1 MKGGHHVASTELI
14 YNPLLPEFHA
24 NPYPFYRRL
33 REEDPVH
40 ASPLGIWVLTRYDD
54 AVAVLRDARFGR
66 EGIAEL
72 AEARLGPGRTRPTNT
87 RDMLFRDPPDHTRL
101 RALVSRA
108 FTPRVVEAMRPHIQE
123 IVDGLLDRVEDAR
136 GMDIIEDLAYPLP
149 VRVICEMMGVPTS
162 DQEIFRRWSADIAR
176 SLDAA
181 LFPADSEVVT
191 RGQAATDALRDYFR
205 ALIDVRR
212 KDPRP
217 DLLTGLIAAEEQGD
231 KLSEAELLST
241 CILLLIAGHE
251 TTVNLIG
258 NGLLALLQNP
268 AQQRLLAD
276 DPALIQT
283 GVEELLRYDGPV
295 QRTSR
300 MAMAD
305 VEIGGKQIPKG
316 SVVVAAI
323 GAANRDPAC
332 FADPERLDVTRK
344 DNRHIAF
351 GFGIHFCLGAPLARI
366 EGQVAIGTLLRR
378 MPALKLCSDTPQ
390 WRESSVLRGLKTL
403 PVTF

>member
-1 MKGGHHVASTELI
+1 VASSEVVF
-14 YNPLLPEFHA
+14 NPLLPEFHA
-24 NPYPFYRRL
+24 DPYPFYRRL

-40 ASPLGIWVLTRYDD
+40 QSPLGIWVLTRYDD
-54 AVAVLRDARFGR
+54 AVMVLRDPRFGR
-66 EGIAEL
+66 EGMAEL
-72 AEARLGPGRTRPTNT
+72 MEARLGAGSVRPTNT

-123 IVDGLLDRVEDAR
+123 IVDELLSRVEGAH
-136 GMDIIEDLAYPLP
+136 GMDVIEDLAYPLP
-149 VRVICEMMGVPTS
+149 VTVICEMLGVPTA
-162 DQEIFRRWSADIAR
+162 DQDVFKQWSADIAR

-181 LFPADSEVVT
+181 ILPAGSEVIT
-191 RGQAATDALRDYFR
+191 RGQEAGDALREYFR
-205 ALIDVRR
+205 SLIAVRR
-212 KDPRP
+212 KSPRP
-217 DLLTGLIAAEEQGD
+217 DLLSALIAAEEQGD
-231 KLSEAELLST
+231 KLSEPELVAT
-241 CILLLIAGHE
+241 CVLLLIAGHE

-258 NGLLALLQNP
+258 NGVLALLRHPDQLR
-268 AQQRLLAD
+268 ALAD

-295 QRTSR
+295 QRTGR
-300 MAMAD
+300 MTMAD
-305 VEIGGKQIPKG
+305 VEIGGRPIPKG
-316 SVVVAAI
+316 SVVAAVI
-323 GAANRDPAC
+323 GAANRDPAH
-332 FADPERLDVTRK
+332 FPDPDRLDVARRE
-344 DNRHIAF
+344 NRHIAF

-378 MPALKLCSDTPQ
+378 MPALKLVSDTPE

>member
-1 MKGGHHVASTELI
+1 M
-14 YNPLLPEFHA
+14 PEFHA

-40 ASPLGIWVLTRYDD
+40 ASPLGIWVLTRYED
-54 AVAVLRDARFGR
+54 AVMVLRDPRFGR

-72 AEARLGPGRTRPTNT
+72 AEARLGAARVRPTNA

-101 RALVSRA
+101 RSLVSRA

-123 IVDGLLDRVEDAR
+123 IVDGLLDRVEGAR
-136 GMDIIEDLAYPLP
+136 GMEVIEDLAYPLP
-149 VRVICEMMGVPTS
+149 VRVICEMLGVPTS
-162 DQEIFRRWSADIAR
+162 DQEIFRQWSADIAR

-181 LFPADSEVVT
+181 LLPADSDVVT
-191 RGQAATDALRDYFR
+191 RGQEASDALREYFR
-205 ALIDVRR
+205 SLIALRR
-212 KDPRP
+212 KHPQP
-217 DLLTGLIAAEEQGD
+217 DLLSALIAAEEQGD

-241 CILLLIAGHE
+241 CALLLIAGHE

-258 NGLLALLQNP
+258 NGLLALLHHPDQLR
-268 AQQRLLAD
+268 ALAD

-283 GVEELLRYDGPV
+283 AVEELLRYDGPV

-300 MAMAD
+300 MTMAD

-316 SVVVAAI
+316 RVVVAAI
-323 GAANRDPAC
+323 GAANRDPAY
-332 FADPERLDVTRK
+332 FSDPERLDITRK
-344 DNRHIAF
+344 ENRHIAF

-378 MPALKLCSDTPQ
+378 LPALKLVSDKPE

>member
-1 MKGGHHVASTELI
+1 MASSEVF
-14 YNPLLPEFHA
+14 YNPLMPEFHA

-54 AVAVLRDARFGR
+54 AVMVLRDPRFGR

-72 AEARLGPGRTRPTNT
+72 AEARLGAARARPTNT

-101 RALVSRA
+101 RSLVSRA
-108 FTPRVVEAMRPHIQE
+108 FTPRSVEAMRPNIQE
-123 IVDGLLDRVEDAR
+123 IVDGLLDRREGAR
-136 GMDIIEDLAYPLP
+136 GMDVIEDLAYPLP
-149 VRVICEMMGVPTS
+149 VRVICEMLGVPIA
-162 DQEIFRRWSADIAR
+162 DQEIFRQWSADIAR

-181 LFPADSEVVT
+181 LLPAGSEVVT
-191 RGQAATDALRDYFR
+191 RGQESSDALKEYFR
-205 ALIDVRR
+205 SLIALRR
-212 KDPRP
+212 KDPQP
-217 DLLTGLIAAEEQGD
+217 DLLSALIAAEEQGD

-241 CILLLIAGHE
+241 CVLLLIAGHE

-258 NGLLALLQNP
+258 NGLLALLQHP
-268 AQQRLLAD
+268 AELRKLAD

-300 MAMAD
+300 MTMAD

-316 SVVVAAI
+316 RVVVAAI
-323 GAANRDPAC
+323 GAANRDPTYC
-332 FADPERLDVTRK
+332 SDPERLDITRK
-344 DNRHIAF
+344 ENRHIAF

-378 MPALKLCSDTPQ
+378 MPALKLVSDKPE

>member
-1 MKGGHHVASTELI
+1 MASSELV

-40 ASPLGIWVLTRYDD
+40 ASPLGIWVLTRYED
-54 AVAVLRDARFGR
+54 AVMVLRDARFGR
-66 EGIAEL
+66 EGIAAL
-72 AEARLGPGRTRPTNT
+72 QEARLGAARPRPKNS

-101 RALVSRA
+101 RSLVSRA
-108 FTPRVVEAMRPHIQE
+108 FTPRVVEEMRPHIQE
-123 IVDGLLDRVEDAR
+123 IVDGLLDRVEGSGD
-136 GMDIIEDLAYPLP
+136 MDVIEDLAYPLP
-149 VRVICEMMGVPTS
+149 VRVICEMLGVPTS
-162 DQEIFRRWSADIAR
+162 DQEVFRQWSADIAR

-181 LFPADSEVVT
+181 LFPADSGVGT
-191 RGQAATDALRDYFR
+191 RGQEASDALKEYFR
-205 ALIDVRR
+205 SLIAVRR
-212 KDPRP
+212 KHPQP
-217 DLLTGLIAAEEQGD
+217 DLLSGLIAAEEQGD
-231 KLSEAELLST
+231 KLTEAELLST
-241 CILLLIAGHE
+241 CVLILIAGHE

-258 NGLLALLQNP
+258 NGLLALLGNP
-268 AQQRLLAD
+268 EQLRALAN
-276 DPALIQT
+276 DPGLIQT

-300 MAMAD
+300 MTMAD
-305 VEIGGKQIPKG
+305 VEIGGKKIAKD

-323 GAANRDPAC
+323 GAANRDPAV
-332 FADPERLDVTRK
+332 FADPERLDVARK

-351 GFGIHFCLGAPLARI
+351 GFGIHFCLGASLARI

-378 MPALKLCSDTPQ
+378 MPALKLVSDIPE

-403 PVTF
+403 PITF

>member
-1 MKGGHHVASTELI
+1 MASSEVF
-14 YNPLLPEFHA
+14 YNPLMPEFHA

-54 AVAVLRDARFGR
+54 AVMVLRDPRFGR

-72 AEARLGPGRTRPTNT
+72 AEARLGAARARPTNT

-101 RALVSRA
+101 RSLVSRA
-108 FTPRVVEAMRPHIQE
+108 FTPRSVEAMRPHIQE
-123 IVDGLLDRVEDAR
+123 IVDGLLDRREGAR
-136 GMDIIEDLAYPLP
+136 GMDVIEDLAYPLP
-149 VRVICEMMGVPTS
+149 VRVICEMLGVPIA
-162 DQEIFRRWSADIAR
+162 DQEIFRQWSADIAR

-181 LFPADSEVVT
+181 LLPADSDVVT
-191 RGQAATDALRDYFR
+191 RGQESSDALREYFR
-205 ALIDVRR
+205 SLIALRR
-212 KDPRP
+212 KDPQP
-217 DLLTGLIAAEEQGD
+217 DLLSALIAAEEQGD

-241 CILLLIAGHE
+241 CALLLIAGHE

-258 NGLLALLQNP
+258 NGLLALLQHP
-268 AQQRLLAD
+268 DQFRALAD

-300 MAMAD
+300 MTMAD
-305 VEIGGKQIPKG
+305 VEISGKQIPKG
-316 SVVVAAI
+316 RVVVAAI
-323 GAANRDPAC
+323 GAANRDPAY
-332 FADPERLDVTRK
+332 FSDPERLDITRK
-344 DNRHIAF
+344 ENRHIAF

-378 MPALKLCSDTPQ
+378 MPALKLVSDKPE

>member
-1 MKGGHHVASTELI
+1 VASSEVV

-33 REEDPVH
+33 REQDPVH
-40 ASPLGIWVLTRYDD
+40 ASPLGAWILTRYDD
-54 AVAVLRDARFGR
+54 AVMVLRDPRFGR
-66 EGIAEL
+66 EGMADL
-72 AEARLGPGRTRPTNT
+72 LEARLGYDTDVSHT

-101 RALVSRA
+101 RGLVSRA
-108 FTPRVVEAMRPHIQE
+108 FTPRVVEAMRPHIQD
-123 IVDGLLDRVEDAR
+123 IVDGLLDRLEAGH
-136 GMDIIEDLAYPLP
+136 GMDVIEDLAYPLP
-149 VRVICEMMGVPTS
+149 VTVICEMLGVPIA
-162 DQEIFRRWSADIAR
+162 DQNVFKQWSADIAR

-181 LFPADSEVVT
+181 ILPADSEVIP
-191 RGQAATDALRDYFR
+191 RGREARDALRAYLRSLIATRRKSPRADLLS
-205 ALIDVRR
+205 ALIAV
-212 KDPRP
+212 
-217 DLLTGLIAAEEQGD
+217 EEEGS
-231 KLSEAELLST
+231 KLSEGELVST
-241 CILLLIAGHE
+241 CALLLIAGHE

-258 NGLLALLQNP
+258 NGLLALLQHP
-268 AQQRLLAD
+268 DQLRALLD
-276 DPALIQT
+276 NPALIQT
-283 GVEELLRYDGPV
+283 AVEELLRYDGPV
-295 QRTSR
+295 QRTGR
-300 MAMAD
+300 MATAD

-323 GAANRDPAC
+323 GAANRDPAQ
-332 FADPERLDVTRK
+332 FPDPERLDIARR

-378 MPALKLCSDTPQ
+378 MPALELVSGTPE

>member
-1 MKGGHHVASTELI
+1 MASSEVV

-33 REEDPVH
+33 REQDPVH
-40 ASPLGIWVLTRYDD
+40 ASPLGAWILTRYDD
-54 AVAVLRDARFGR
+54 AVMVLRDPRFGR
-66 EGIAEL
+66 EGMADL
-72 AEARLGPGRTRPTNT
+72 LEARLGYDTDVSHT

-101 RALVSRA
+101 RGLVSRA
-108 FTPRVVEAMRPHIQE
+108 FTPRVVEAMRPHIQD
-123 IVDGLLDRVEDAR
+123 IVDGLLDRLEAGHGTDV
-136 GMDIIEDLAYPLP
+136 IEDLAYPLP
-149 VRVICEMMGVPTS
+149 VTVICEMLGVPIA
-162 DQEIFRRWSADIAR
+162 DQNVFKQWSADIAR

-181 LFPADSEVVT
+181 ILPADSEVIP
-191 RGQAATDALRDYFR
+191 RGREARDALRAYLRSLIATRRKSPRADLLS
-205 ALIDVRR
+205 ALIAV
-212 KDPRP
+212 
-217 DLLTGLIAAEEQGD
+217 EEEGS
-231 KLSEAELLST
+231 KLSEGELVST
-241 CILLLIAGHE
+241 CALLLIAGHE

-258 NGLLALLQNP
+258 NGLLALLQHP
-268 AQQRLLAD
+268 DQLRALLD
-276 DPALIQT
+276 NPALIQT
-283 GVEELLRYDGPV
+283 AVEELLRYDGPV
-295 QRTSR
+295 QRTGR
-300 MAMAD
+300 MATAD

-323 GAANRDPAC
+323 GAANRDPAQ
-332 FADPERLDVTRK
+332 FPDPERLDIARR

-378 MPALKLCSDTPQ
+378 MPALELVSGTPE

>member
-1 MKGGHHVASTELI
+1 LTSSEVEF
-14 YNPLLPEFHA
+14 NPLLPEFHA

-40 ASPLGIWVLTRYDD
+40 HSALGIWVLTRYDD
-54 AVAVLRDARFGR
+54 VVMALRDPRFGR
-66 EGIAEL
+66 EGLAEL
-72 AEARLGPGRTRPTNT
+72 MEARLGVPARPANT

-123 IVDGLLDRVEDAR
+123 IVDGLLDRVEGAHSIDV
-136 GMDIIEDLAYPLP
+136 IEDLAYPLP
-149 VRVICEMMGVPTS
+149 VTVICEMLGVPTA
-162 DQEIFRRWSADIAR
+162 DQDVFKQWSSDIAR

-181 LFPADSEVVT
+181 ILPAGSDVIT
-191 RGQAATDALRDYFR
+191 RGQEAGDALREYFR
-205 ALIDVRR
+205 SLIAVRR
-212 KDPRP
+212 KQPRP
-217 DLLTGLIAAEEQGD
+217 DLLSALIAAEEQGD
-231 KLSEAELLST
+231 KLSEPELLAT
-241 CILLLIAGHE
+241 CSLLLIAGHE

-258 NGLLALLQNP
+258 NGLFALLRHP
-268 AQQRLLAD
+268 AELQALAD

-283 GVEELLRYDGPV
+283 GIEELLRFDGPV
-295 QRTSR
+295 QRTGR
-300 MAMAD
+300 MTMAD
-305 VEIGGKQIPKG
+305 VEIGGRQIPKG
-316 SVVVAAI
+316 SIVAAVI
-323 GAANRDPAC
+323 GAANRDPAQ
-332 FADPERLDVTRK
+332 FPDPDRLDVARQE
-344 DNRHIAF
+344 NRHIAF

-378 MPALKLCSDTPQ
+378 WRTLKLVSDTPE